1 MSILG
6 DGNFAVDLTN
16 CDREPIHL
24 LGAVQSFG
32 CLVAVSADW
41 MIARVSASI
50 EALSGQSPDSLLGR
64 SADVLLTDH
73 AIHALRNRLTML
85 RADDSN
91 ERVFGL
97 ALFVGRPDSRFDC
110 AIHRS
115 GDHIV
120 IEAEP
125 SEVDPPRDPGGLIR
139 GMVSRLDS
147 APDMPS
153 FFQEGA
159 RQIRALTGFD
169 RVMVYRFD
177 RTGSG
182 EVVAEAKRSGID
194 SFLGLNYPAADI
206 PKQARKLYLRSLLR
220 IIADVD
226 DPGSPLLPAIAE
238 RSDPVDL
245 SLSVLRSVSPIHIEY
260 LRNMGVRASMSI
272 SICRDGQLWG
282 LFACHHYAPLRP
294 PFDHRTVAE
303 LFGQMFALKLEVRER
318 RETSDYE
325 VAARQAGD
333 RLLSVV
339 AGDVG
344 LLDDPDWF
352 RDTIQSIIPCD
363 GIAISIDGKVVT
375 GGLTPPEGA
384 IAPLIRWLNTLP
396 PSRVHTTEKLCS
408 VFPPAEDYASLAAGM
423 LALPVS
429 RTPRDYV
436 VLFRQERITTV
447 RWAGNPEKAVTFG
460 PNGQRLTPRAS
471 FDEWREEV
479 RNSSLPFTDAELR
492 VAEMLRGA
500 LIEVVLRLSEDAAEE
515 RKRASERQELLIAE
529 LNHRVRN
536 ILALI
541 RGLIRQSG
549 RPDMTAADYV
559 AMLEGRVEALARAHD
574 QITLDH
580 WGPGPLH
587 NIFDAEAQAFLGLGA
602 DRVRLDG
609 PDVLVAPTAYA
620 TLALVIHEL
629 TTNSA
634 KYGSLSDSGYV
645 SVTWSLDDAGNLA
658 IDWIERGGP
667 AVQAPRRQGFGTTII
682 SRSIPHDLGGK
693 ANINFK
699 LRGLEAH
706 LVIPARYV
714 ERAAHPRGPA
724 LSRGQSAPPAGTVP
738 ALSGRVLLVEDSV
751 LIAMD
756 AEDMLRSLGATDVVS
771 VASVAHALAEIRHER
786 PVVAVL
792 DVNLHHETSFPI
804 ADRLRLENVPY
815 VFATGY
821 GEQLSLPP
829 EHEGTPIVQKPYTAA
844 GLAKLLDMLGS

>member
-1 MSILG
+1 MG
-6 DGNFAVDLTN
+6 DGDFAVDLTN

-32 CLVAVSADW
+32 GLIAVSADW
-41 MIARVSASI
+41 MIARVSASV
-50 EALSGQSPDSLLGR
+50 EALSGQSPESLLGQP
-64 SADVLLTDH
+64 ADVLLTDDAVH
-73 AIHALRNRLTML
+73 TLRNRLTML
-85 RADDSN
+85 RADDAN
-91 ERVFGL
+91 ERMFGL
-97 ALFVGRPDSRFDC
+97 SLFVGMPDRRFDC
-110 AIHRS
+110 AVHRS
-115 GDHIV
+115 GDYIV

-125 SEVDPPRDPGGLIR
+125 SETDLPREPGGLIR
-139 GMVSRLDS
+139 GMVSRLDA
-147 APDMPS
+147 APDMEA

-177 RTGSG
+177 RDGSG
-182 EVVAEAKRSGID
+182 EVVAEAKRSGIG
-194 SFLGLNYPAADI
+194 SFMGLNYPAADI
-206 PKQARKLYLRSLLR
+206 PKQARALYLRSLLR
-220 IIADVD
+220 IIADID
-226 DPGSPLLPAIAE
+226 DPGSPILPVSAE
-238 RSDPVDL
+238 RAAPVDL

-272 SICRDGQLWG
+272 SICIDGRLWG

-294 PFDHRTVAE
+294 SFDHRTVAE

-339 AGDVG
+339 ASDVA

-363 GIAISIDGKVVT
+363 GIAISIDGRVVT
-375 GGLTPPEGA
+375 GGLTPPESA
-384 IAPLIRWLNTLP
+384 IPDLIRWLNTLP
-396 PSRVHTTEKLCS
+396 PSRVHSTEKLCAQ
-408 VFPPAEDYASLAAGM
+408 FPPAEAYASKAAGM
-423 LALPVS
+423 LAVPVS

-436 VLFRQERITTV
+436 LLFRQERIKTV
-447 RWAGNPEKAVTFG
+447 RWAGNPEKAVTLG

-471 FDEWREEV
+471 FDEWQEEV
-479 RNSSLPFTDAELR
+479 RNSSLPFTDAEHR

-541 RGLIRQSG
+541 RGLIRQSSHS
-549 RPDMTAADYV
+549 DLSAADYV
-559 AMLEGRVEALARAHD
+559 SLLEGRVQALARAHD

-580 WGPGPLH
+580 WGPAPLR
-587 NIFDAEAQAFLGLGA
+587 NIFDAESQAYLGLGA
-602 DRVRLDG
+602 NRVRLEG
-609 PDVLVAPTAYA
+609 PEVLVAPTAYA

-645 SVTWSLDDAGNLA
+645 SVKWAIDPTGNLA
-658 IDWIERGGP
+658 IDWCERGGP
-667 AVQAPRRQGFGTTII
+667 AVQPPSRQGFGTTII

-693 ANINFK
+693 ARVDYK

-706 LVIPARYV
+706 LLIPARYV
-714 ERAAHPRGPA
+714 ELAARPAAAPAREIAAPAQNSAPA
-724 LSRGQSAPPAGTVP
+724 LT
-738 ALSGRVLLVEDSV
+738 GRVLLVEDSV

-756 AEDMLRSLGATDVVS
+756 AEDMLRSLGATEVVS
-771 VASVAHALAEIRHER
+771 VASVTHALAEIRRER

-804 ADRLRLENVPY
+804 ADRLRLEKVPY

-829 EHEGTPIVQKPYTAA
+829 EHAGTPVVQKPYTAA
-844 GLAKLLDMLGS
+844 GLAKLLDMLGG

>member
-1 MSILG
+1 MG
-6 DGNFAVDLTN
+6 DGDFAVDLTN

-41 MIARVSASI
+41 MIARVSVSI
-50 EALSGQSPDSLLGR
+50 ERFAGQTPDALLGQP
-64 SADVLLTDH
+64 ADALLTEN

-85 RADDSN
+85 RSDDAN
-91 ERVFGL
+91 ERIFGL

-110 AIHRS
+110 AVHRS

-125 SEVDPPRDPGGLIR
+125 SEVDSPREPGGLIR

-147 APDMPS
+147 APDMAT

-182 EVVAEAKRSGID
+182 EVVAEAKRSGIG

-206 PKQARKLYLRSLLR
+206 PKQARTLYLRSLLR

-226 DPGSPLLPAIAE
+226 DTGSPLLPAAAE
-238 RSDPVDL
+238 RSDPLDL
-245 SLSVLRSVSPIHIEY
+245 SLSVLRSVSPIHLEY

-272 SICRDGQLWG
+272 SICHDGRLWG

-294 PFDHRTVAE
+294 SFDHRTVAE

-339 AGDVG
+339 ASDVS

-363 GIAISIDGKVVT
+363 GIAISIDGKIVT

-396 PSRVHTTEKLCS
+396 PSRVHTTEKLCAL
-408 VFPPAEDYASLAAGM
+408 FPPAEDYASVAAGM
-423 LALPVS
+423 LAVPVS

-436 VLFRQERITTV
+436 LLFRQERIKTV
-447 RWAGNPEKAVTFG
+447 RWAGNPEKSVTLG

-479 RNSSLPFTDAELR
+479 RHRSLPFTDAELR

-500 LIEVVLRLSEDAAEE
+500 LIEVVLRLSEDAAED

-549 RPDMTAADYV
+549 RPEMTAADYV

-580 WGPGPLH
+580 WGPAPLH
-587 NIFDAEAQAFLGLGA
+587 NIFDAEAQAYLGLGA
-602 DRVRLDG
+602 DRIRLEG
-609 PDVLVAPTAYA
+609 PEVLIAPTAYA

-645 SVTWSLDDAGNLA
+645 AVKWAVDEAGNLA
-658 IDWIERGGP
+658 IDWCERGGP
-667 AVQAPRRQGFGTTII
+667 AVQAPTRQGFGSTII
-682 SRSIPHDLGGK
+682 RRSIPHDLGGK
-693 ANINFK
+693 AKIDFK

-706 LVIPARYV
+706 LEIPARYV
-714 ERAAHPRGPA
+714 ERSTRRSGAAAPRVQAAPA
-724 LSRGQSAPPAGTVP
+724 AGVVP
-738 ALSGRVLLVEDSV
+738 ALTGRVLLVEDSV

-756 AEDMLRSLGATDVVS
+756 AEDMLRSLGATEVVS

-829 EHEGTPIVQKPYTAA
+829 EHEGTPIVQKPYTAT
-844 GLAKLLDMLGS
+844 GLAKLLDMLGN

>member
-1 MSILG
+1 MSELG
-6 DGNFAVDLTN
+6 DGDFAVDLTN

-24 LGAVQSFG
+24 PGAVQSFG
-32 CLVAVSADW
+32 CLFAVSADW

-50 EALSGQSPDSLLGR
+50 EPLSGQSPDNLLGR
-64 SADVLLTDH
+64 PADVLLTDH

-85 RADDSN
+85 RSDDAN

-97 ALFVGRPDSRFDC
+97 TLFVGRPDSRFDC

-120 IEAEP
+120 VEAEP
-125 SEVDPPRDPGGLIR
+125 SEVDAPRDPGGLIR

-147 APDMPS
+147 APNMAG
-153 FFQEGA
+153 FLQEGA

-182 EVVAEAKRSGID
+182 EVVAEAKRSGIG

-206 PKQARKLYLRSLLR
+206 PKQARTLYLRSLLR

-226 DPGSPLLPAIAE
+226 DPGSPLLPAVAE
-238 RSDPVDL
+238 RSDPLDL

-339 AGDVG
+339 ASDVA

-375 GGLTPPEGA
+375 GGLTPPEDA

-396 PSRVHTTEKLCS
+396 PSRVHTTEKLS
-408 VFPPAEDYASLAAGM
+408 AVYPPAESYASVAAGLM
-423 LALPVS
+423 AVPVS

-436 VLFRQERITTV
+436 LLFRQERIKTV
-447 RWAGNPEKAVTFG
+447 RWAGNPEKAVTHG

-479 RNSSLPFTDAELR
+479 RYSSLPFTDAELR

-549 RPDMTAADYV
+549 RPEMSAADYV
-559 AMLEGRVEALARAHD
+559 ALLEGRVEALARAHD

-587 NIFDAEAQAFLGLGA
+587 NIFDAEAQAYLGLGA
-602 DRVRLDG
+602 DRVRMEG
-609 PDVLVAPTAYA
+609 AEVLVAPTAYA

-645 SVTWSLDDAGNLA
+645 SVKWALDDAGDLA

-667 AVQAPRRQGFGTTII
+667 AVQAPTRQGFGTTII
-682 SRSIPHDLGGK
+682 QRSIPHDLGGK
-693 ANINFK
+693 ARIDYK

-714 ERAAHPRGPA
+714 ERATHPRVPA
-724 LSRGQSAPPAGTVP
+724 PARGASAPAAGIVP

-829 EHEGTPIVQKPYTAA
+829 EHEGTPIVQKPYTAT